1 MKLYFSVNHQEED
14 YQLIYVNGDVKNLML
29 FRLKNQRSVGKTVCC
44 EFFWFLDRL
53 FEIIFL
59 CLDFFSSICFLHFLF
74 F

>member
-44 EFFWFLDRL
+44 EFFGF
-53 FEIIFL
+53 
-59 CLDFFSSICFLHFLF
+59 
-74 F
+74 